1 LLQLLRGYYNKV
13 KKDCQ
18 LLSWAIMQ
26 SGSCRF
32 FHEEIEWADAIG
44 LRFDLCF
51 GSLGSQLPLG

>member
-1 LLQLLRGYYNKV
+1 
-13 KKDCQ
+13 
-18 LLSWAIMQ
+18 MQ

-51 GSLGSQLPLG
+51 GFPAGETLKDAKPHFISLQ